1 MGWDWDAI
9 PDTDGTGVI
18 EASVSTQHQEKVT
31 GSKSMSWESPA
42 ECAEY
47 VYLSQTEVCGVC
59 VCVD

>member
-18 EASVSTQHQEKVT
+18 EASVSTQHQVKVT

-42 ECAEY
+42 ECVEC